1 MKSVFKFILNTIPR
15 PILIRLSIVIR
26 PILAILLKGSR
37 YTDPI
42 DGKSFRMFLPYG
54 YGNQRNNV
62 LSPSTLSLERHRL
75 LWLYLQNE
83 TDFFYSELVSE
94 SNELVLESNELVSES
109 NEPVSDSP
117 ISKNKRIKLRNAETN
132 SALKVLHFA
141 PEQEFYKRFK
151 KQKNIDYTTTDLLSP
166 LADVKADICNLPF
179 EDNTYDII
187 FCNHV
192 LEHIPND
199 TKAMQELYRVL
210 KPGGMG
216 IFQIP
221 QDLLRATTFSDD
233 TIVDQKERAKIFGQ
247 YDHVRVYGRDY
258 FDKLRSIGFKVVEE
272 DYTNKI
278 APELVEKYCL
288 AKGEIIPVCFK

>member
-1 MKSVFKFILNTIPR
+1 MKKIFKFILNTIPR
-15 PILIRLSIVIR
+15 PILIRLSIVVR
-26 PILAILLKGSR
+26 PILAFLLKGNR
-37 YTDPI
+37 FTDPI
-42 DGKSFRMFLPYG
+42 DGKSFKMFLPYG

-83 TDFFYSELVSE
+83 TDFFNSELVSE
-94 SNELVLESNELVSES
+94 SKQINSES
-109 NEPVSDSP
+109 T
-117 ISKNKRIKLRNAETN
+117 ISNNKRIILRDTEIG

-151 KQKNIDYTTTDLLSP
+151 KQKNIEYTTTDLLSP
-166 LADVKADICNLPF
+166 LADVKSDICNLPF
-179 EDNTYDII
+179 QDNHYDVIL
-187 FCNHV
+187 CNHV

-210 KPGGMG
+210 KPGGMA
-216 IFQIP
+216 ILQIP
-221 QDLLRATTFSDD
+221 QDLSRAITFSDNS
-233 TIVDQKERAKIFGQ
+233 IVDQKERAKIFGQ

-258 FDKLRSIGFKVVEE
+258 FNKLRSIGFKVVEE
-272 DYTNKI
+272 DYTSKI
-278 APELVEKYCL
+278 TPELVTKYCL

>member
-54 YGNQRNNV
+54 YGTQRNNV

-83 TDFFYSELVSE
+83 TDFFYS
-94 SNELVLESNELVSES
+94 ELVSES